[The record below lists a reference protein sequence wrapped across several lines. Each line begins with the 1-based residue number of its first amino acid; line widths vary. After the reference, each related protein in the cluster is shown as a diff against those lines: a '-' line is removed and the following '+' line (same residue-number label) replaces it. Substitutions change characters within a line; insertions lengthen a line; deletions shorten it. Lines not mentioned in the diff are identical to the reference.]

1 MYANIYIS
9 EIKTRNH
16 NTLKVKVKKKISLL
30 HTSLFRLFIF
40 IMWMSYSWN
49 GFTTENSGTFLSA
62 TLTGQHTSWQDPEPQ
77 INRQMLEMF
86 LSLRDSGI
94 ITPTAFEYILQNP
107 EKVRTEGWQKVL
119 AEYQESL
126 QKQQDPLQHDD
137 FRDKIAEEITGIDT
151 LEEETVAEDQNSD
164 NQENATQ
171 EDEILTEETEDELLA
186 EETEDEIMEEETLI
200 EETVIEDVVIRRN
213 LDDTETIHTD
223 ISKVNPSMADD
234 AVRYHVQIAAS
245 VTPLEE
251 AYLRTLYSGDRTI
264 NHFQEDGWEKYYI
277 GNFSRYNEARS
288 ELQNNVDTRD
298 AFVIAFLLGKKVMA
312 YKARMVEDILANS
325 PLDTFHENPD
335 NQYRIQIAASVRPLS
350 LESLENIYPQTNQ
363 IGIIYEG
370 GWFKYSIPGAE
381 TREESW
387 DMSQNLGVNGSF
399 VVQYRAGKRLFP

>member
-1 MYANIYIS
+1 
-9 EIKTRNH
+9 
-16 NTLKVKVKKKISLL
+16 
-30 HTSLFRLFIF
+30 
-40 IMWMSYSWN
+40 MWVSYSWI

-62 TLTGQHTSWQDPEPQ
+62 TLTEQHTSWQDPEPQ

-137 FRDKIAEEITGIDT
+137 FRDKIAEEITSIDT

-164 NQENATQ
+164 NQENIAQ
-171 EDEILTEETEDELLA
+171 EDEILV
-186 EETEDEIMEEETLI
+186 EETLI

-213 LDDTETIHTD
+213 LDDTETVHTD
-223 ISKVNPSMADD
+223 ISAANPSMADD

-251 AYLRTLYSGDRTI
+251 TYLRTLYSGDRPI
-264 NHFQEDGWEKYYI
+264 NHFREDGWEKYYI

-312 YKARMVEDILANS
+312 YKARMVEDILSNS

-350 LESLENIYPQTNQ
+350 LESLEKIYRQTNQ

-387 DMSQNLGVNGSF
+387 DMSQNLGVKGSF